1 MEKGS
6 GTQRL
11 AETSRAW
18 ISWLEVERGLLP
30 STILGYRREM
40 RQLYQE
46 HGQRIPTLSTDEL
59 RRYITSK
66 GGKPSTVAG
75 RIAAFRSYYG
85 FQVRAGYRIDDPTV
99 ALDRPKQRRGLPK
112 PVEDRQEAFAR
123 LEGDFR
129 LIATVLVETGLRIS
143 EGVALRVPVP
153 APEQIVVRG
162 KGAKERICLL
172 TPAARAAL
180 DELGGSLK
188 YQVRTI
194 QRHFKA
200 AGFTPHRLRH
210 TLACDLVRS
219 GADLGDVQKILGH
232 SSPAT
237 TTVYAHY
244 GVDRLRAALDRRS
257 TLPV

>member
-1 MEKGS
+1 MS
-6 GTQRL
+6 DRTAPALLSQ
-11 AETSRAW
+11 ASNAW
-18 ISWLEVERGLLP
+18 ISWLQIERGLLE

-40 RQLYQE
+40 RQLYQA
-46 HGQRIPTLSTDEL
+46 HGQRIPTLTTDEL
-59 RRYITSK
+59 RTYITSK

-75 RIAAFRSYYG
+75 RIAAFRSFYG
-85 FQVRAGYRIDDPTV
+85 FLVRSGRRLDDPTV

-112 PVEDRQEAFAR
+112 PVQDRSSAFAG
-123 LEGDFR
+123 LEPDFQ

-143 EGVALRVPVP
+143 EGVALNVLVP
-153 APEQIVVRG
+153 APEQIIVRG
-162 KGAKERICLL
+162 KGAKERLVLL

-180 DELGGSLK
+180 DQLGGTLK

-210 TLACDLVRS
+210 TLACDLAAS
-219 GADLGDVQKILGH
+219 GADLGEIQEILGH

-237 TTVYAHY
+237 TRVYAAY
-244 GVDRLRAALDRRS
+244 GTDRLRAALNRRAVS
-257 TLPV
+257 